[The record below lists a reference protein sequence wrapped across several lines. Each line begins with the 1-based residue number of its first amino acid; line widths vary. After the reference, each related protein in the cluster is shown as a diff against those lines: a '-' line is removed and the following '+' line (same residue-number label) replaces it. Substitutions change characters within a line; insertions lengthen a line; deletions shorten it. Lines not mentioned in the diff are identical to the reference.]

1 MSHVGFSSLYGFYA
15 GSDFVFLSPLMPACQ
30 NGSYGACSE
39 LQHDY
44 PNRATWNFT
53 TVGPCFSFVGR
64 LADTKICTDGTTEDG
79 VDVQLES
86 NGEMLWSGTISTT
99 SGIIVD
105 VLLPEGSTNFTV
117 KVDARLAYNC
127 DHFKI
132 FDPILRCAAP

>member
-1 MSHVGFSSLYGFYA
+1 M
-15 GSDFVFLSPLMPACQ
+15 
-30 NGSYGACSE
+30 
-39 LQHDY
+39 
-44 PNRATWNFT
+44 
-53 TVGPCFSFVGR
+53 
-64 LADTKICTDGTTEDG
+64 
-79 VDVQLES
+79 ES